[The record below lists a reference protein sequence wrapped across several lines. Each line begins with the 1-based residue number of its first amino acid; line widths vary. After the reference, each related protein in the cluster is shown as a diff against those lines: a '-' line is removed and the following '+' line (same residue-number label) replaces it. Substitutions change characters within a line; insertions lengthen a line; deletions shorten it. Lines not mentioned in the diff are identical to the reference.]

1 MKVNEK
7 SRGILATL
15 KAYRQGRKEFKEE
28 QKQLFRE
35 KHGPT
40 LGDIAKDVVD
50 TAVVSSYVFYD
61 DTKGKASQFFQKQ
74 KDTVKDWSQSVADKV
89 TETKDDVSLNIA
101 RFVNNRELR
110 RQVRADR
117 RSKFFASV
125 KEKMSKLTEN
135 FTRGRNTAV
144 GAAII
149 AYDRGRE
156 ISRDFIAKAQT
167 RGSEA
172 LESGRNKFADN
183 LINFSERLRTK
194 SEKREVVEPEV
205 TVEPEVSD
213 VREIIEETPKR
224 VQKSVNKTIRDMRHG
239 DKDQLI
245 AEFATWYDSLDDYSR
260 QNVRDVLS
268 GKREPRDVVA
278 EAQQFRTKFGLD
290 AKVGAIAFFNALK
303 EPLSKDVLSVNDM
316 KQIVSDMDIYAQA
329 EAVIVKANKTMTDI
343 ENKYHFLPDV
353 HTAEVL
359 ETVEDKVVEDK
370 PVETAKEIVEEK
382 PVETV
387 KEVIEETPVHE
398 EPAPFAGETV
408 APFASETVEPLTQA
422 PFAQAFD
429 DNYYDSLST
438 GAIPEALPVL
448 EDNDFQSLMELEQLA
463 Q

>member
-61 DTKGKASQFFQKQ
+61 DTKTKTSQFFKQQ

-125 KEKMSKLTEN
+125 KDKMAKLTEN

-149 AYDRGRE
+149 AYDKGRE
-156 ISRDFIAKAQT
+156 ISREFIAKAQT
-167 RGSEA
+167 RGEA

-194 SEKREVVEPEV
+194 TEKRETV
-205 TVEPEVSD
+205 TEPEVSD
-213 VREIIEETPKR
+213 VREIIEENPKR

-387 KEVIEETPVHE
+387 KEVIEEKPVNE

-408 APFASETVEPLTQA
+408 APFAGETVEPLTQA

-429 DNYYDSLST
+429 DNYYASLSA
-438 GAIPEALPVL
+438 GAIPEELPVL

>member
-28 QKQLFRE
+28 QRQLFRE

-125 KEKMSKLTEN
+125 KDKMAKLTEN

-149 AYDRGRE
+149 AYDKGRE
-156 ISRDFIAKAQT
+156 ISREFIAKAQT
-167 RGSEA
+167 RGGEA

-194 SEKREVVEPEV
+194 TEKRETV
-205 TVEPEVSD
+205 TEPEVSD

-239 DKDQLI
+239 DKDRLI

-408 APFASETVEPLTQA
+408 APFASETVESLTQA

>member
-15 KAYRQGRKEFKEE
+15 RAYRQGRKEFKEE
-28 QKQLFRE
+28 QRQLFRE

-61 DTKGKASQFFQKQ
+61 DTKTKTSQFFKQQ

-89 TETKDDVSLNIA
+89 AETKDDVSLNIA
-101 RFVNNRELR
+101 RFVNNRELK

-156 ISRDFIAKAQT
+156 ISREFIAKAQT
-167 RGSEA
+167 RGGEA
-172 LESGRNKFADN
+172 LALGRNKFADN

-194 SEKREVVEPEV
+194 TEKRETV
-205 TVEPEVSD
+205 TEPEVSD
-213 VREIIEETPKR
+213 VREIIEENPKR

-387 KEVIEETPVHE
+387 KEVIEEKPVNE

-408 APFASETVEPLTQA
+408 APFAGETVEPLTQA

-429 DNYYDSLST
+429 DNYYASLSA
-438 GAIPEALPVL
+438 GAIPEELPVL